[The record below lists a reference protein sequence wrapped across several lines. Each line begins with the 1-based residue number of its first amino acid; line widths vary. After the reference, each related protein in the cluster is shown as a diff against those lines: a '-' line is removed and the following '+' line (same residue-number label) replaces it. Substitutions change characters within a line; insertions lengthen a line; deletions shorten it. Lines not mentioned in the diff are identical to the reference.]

1 MPTSS
6 GSASWPGGAPRPP
19 ADPSA
24 VAVSGVTGKT
34 IVIASAHHRD
44 RVVREVAPR
53 LRSMGAV
60 VVVEVVAADRAV
72 DDMRGLAIEL
82 AAREP
87 RIDVLALVG
96 TRRGFDSAVV
106 QPYLL
111 TRLLADRLA
120 ASRGRVLWSVDGTHR
135 TTTFD
140 PDARRGTHQLARA
153 LLVHEWPRRDKRIG
167 IASFDPDAA
176 TLVQLCGSDERLRGG
191 HFVHGVR
198 VADAPATTDA
208 ELASRLWGRCAAQCR
223 LEP

>member
-1 MPTSS
+1 VSS
-6 GSASWPGGAPRPP
+6 
-19 ADPSA
+19 
-24 VAVSGVTGKT
+24 VTGKT
-34 IVIASAHHRD
+34 IVVASAHHRD
-44 RVVREVAPR
+44 RVVREAAPR

-60 VVVEVVAADRAV
+60 VVVEVVAADGAV

-82 AAREP
+82 LARER

-96 TRRGFDSAVV
+96 TRRSFDTAVV

-120 ASRGRVLWSVDGTHR
+120 ESRGRALWSVDGTHR
-135 TTTFD
+135 TAEFD
-140 PDARRGTHQLARA
+140 PDAARRGRGRRADSTHQLARA
-153 LLVHEWPRRDKRIG
+153 LLVHEWARRDDRIG

-191 HFVHGVR
+191 HFVGGVR
-198 VADAPATTDA
+198 VADALAATDA
-208 ELASRLWGRCAAQCR
+208 DVAARLWVRCAARAR